1 MVGESLEEG
10 RSGKAG
16 GWEFT
21 ESSLQSLWSQLCRSS
36 PWGGQ
41 QDTGLCSHNFWLH
54 VQMPRERLQLD
65 QAENI
70 GDDAMWVNGNFAQFK
85 LSGQKTRYERNGVR
99 RTPDYIQYV
108 YFKCP
113 RPKNIA
119 FLKHAIRQE
128 SEQLLSLVLSQRQ
141 TFSAKSLPWQEG
153 PEEHE
158 KLNAVQGSWSE
169 ERETKETKGIPP
181 VNHT

>member
-21 ESSLQSLWSQLCRSS
+21 ESSVQSLWSQLCLSS

-41 QDTGLCSHNFWLH
+41 QETGLCSHNFWLH

-70 GDDAMWVNGNFAQFK
+70 GDDAMGVNGNFAQFK
-85 LSGQKTRYERNGVR
+85 LSGQKTRYEHVTGLDVLLTTYNM
-99 RTPDYIQYV
+99 YI
-108 YFKCP
+108 
-113 RPKNIA
+113 
-119 FLKHAIRQE
+119 
-128 SEQLLSLVLSQRQ
+128 
-141 TFSAKSLPWQEG
+141 
-153 PEEHE
+153 
-158 KLNAVQGSWSE
+158 LNASDL
-169 ERETKETKGIPP
+169 RI
-181 VNHT
+181 